1 MAMELSSEN
10 TSALA
15 AAISALC
22 ALTSL
27 GFSIYTVRTARR
39 YERIKNRPRVIVD
52 LVKTGRNDD
61 LLALRVI
68 NKGLEPAVEVAFEEC
83 VPIPKSIERTEG
95 NDDAWFVKEPISFLG
110 MSQCLICV
118 VGSVHF
124 LDNPD
129 DERTTYHGIIA
140 YKDCYGNKYRE
151 PFAINGRHYSSIELE
166 AV

>member
-1 MAMELSSEN
+1 MELSSEN

-27 GFSIYTVRTARR
+27 GFSIYTVRKARR
-39 YERIKNRPRVIVD
+39 YERIKNRPRVIID
-52 LVKTGRNDD
+52 LVKT
-61 LLALRVI
+61 
-68 NKGLEPAVEVAFEEC
+68 AVEVAFEEC